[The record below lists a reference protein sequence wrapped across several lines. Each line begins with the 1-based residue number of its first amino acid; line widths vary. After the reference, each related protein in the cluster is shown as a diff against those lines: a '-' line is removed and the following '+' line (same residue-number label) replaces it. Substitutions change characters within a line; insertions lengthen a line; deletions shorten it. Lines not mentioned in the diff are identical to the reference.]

1 MPRSSNLL
9 PYLTRPDPLGSSV
22 KVRTGIFALVLFL
35 LTSLLSSC
43 SLLPWYDGEVIGS
56 ADVFGVKVRYLF
68 PKDDLNYASQ
78 RDGIRYVGMVV
89 YSPLG
94 RGCDVLLRRSYFDRT
109 SPSKLRT
116 VVAHEVGHCLD
127 KYVLGYTHNGF
138 ADEGC
143 HYGAYWCRPN
153 EGFANLYAHFVMDSC
168 GSLAPL
174 GWPYG
179 DDPAT
184 CDALPHP
191 AQATPDLIMTL
202 AERDTT
208 AALDTESNPAP
219 GTVEE
224 PSE

>member
-1 MPRSSNLL
+1 MPKPPNLL
-9 PYLTRPDPLGSSV
+9 PYLTANNFSGNGV
-22 KVRTGIFALVLFL
+22 KVRAGIFTLVLFL

-56 ADVFGVKVRYLF
+56 ADIFGVKVRYLF
-68 PKDDLNYASQ
+68 PKDDLNYASH
-78 RDGIRYVGMVV
+78 RDGIRYVGMVM
-89 YSPLG
+89 YSPLE
-94 RGCDVLLRRSYFDRT
+94 RGCDVLLRRSYFDKA
-109 SPSKLRT
+109 SSHKIRT

-127 KYVLGYTHNGF
+127 RYVLGYNHNGF

-153 EGFANLYAHFVMDSC
+153 EGFANLYAHFVMDRC
-168 GSLAPL
+168 GSLEPL
-174 GWPYG
+174 GWPLG

-184 CDALPHP
+184 CDTLPHP

-202 AERDTT
+202 AERDTK
-208 AALDTESNPAP
+208 AAADVALSPAP